1 MLTTLNYKVNDVVTI
16 KLSNGEEIVGKLTED
31 SSDEL
36 KLTRPLVFTMNP
48 QTGQAMLVPWL
59 MSVDP
64 ENSHPISLNRNN
76 ILAITKTIKEISD
89 NYTQATSKIVPASA
103 AVIQGLSPV
112 K

>member
-1 MLTTLNYKVNDVVTI
+1 MLETSNYKVNDVVTI

-31 SSDEL
+31 SDNNIR
-36 KLTRPLVFTMNP
+36 LTRPLVFTLNP
-48 QTGQAMLVPWL
+48 QSGQAMLVPWL

-64 ENSHPISLNRNN
+64 ENTHPITLNRNN

-103 AVIQGLSPV
+103 SMLNGLAPL

>member
-1 MLTTLNYKVNDVVTI
+1 MLATLNYKVNDVVTI

-31 SSDEL
+31 SSNEL

-103 AVIQGLSPV
+103 SVLQGLSPM